1 MIGPGLGIELHAVG
15 LLRGD
20 VDGQLHRVVE
30 QGEVGEQ
37 SVALHGG
44 DPVLAKDLVAQA
56 VANGLARRRDLTHL
70 FFELLVARGRQLTLL
85 ELLQLVV
92 EVVLPLEQ
100 RGLLHDPPCLRGTQR
115 RSQTVG
121 GQRPL
126 AQASQVGL

>member
-1 MIGPGLGIELHAVG
+1 M
-15 LLRGD
+15 
-20 VDGQLHRVVE
+20 
-30 QGEVGEQ
+30 
-37 SVALHGG
+37 
-44 DPVLAKDLVAQA
+44 LAKDLVAQA

-70 FFELLVARGRQLTLL
+70 FFELFVARGRQLTLL

-100 RGLLHDPPCLRGTQR
+100 RGLLYDPPCLRGTQR

-126 AQASQVGL
+126 AQSSQVRI